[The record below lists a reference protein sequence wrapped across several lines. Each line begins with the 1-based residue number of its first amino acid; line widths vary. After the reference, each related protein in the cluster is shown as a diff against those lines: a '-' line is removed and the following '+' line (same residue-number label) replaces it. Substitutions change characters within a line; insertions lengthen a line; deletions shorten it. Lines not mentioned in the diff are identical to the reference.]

1 MLSLYLSMVE
11 TEEQR
16 SLVEN
21 LYFEYEQLMYRT
33 AFNILHN
40 AQDAEDTVHDA
51 FVRIITNLEKVNG
64 IDPAKR
70 GSYVVIVTRNIA
82 IDLYRR
88 NKKKIDVDELSEVT
102 PDTEHDVE
110 REVFGKYGC
119 EELNEALS
127 RLPDAQREVLI
138 MRYFHN
144 DSIENISD
152 TLGISSEAVRVR
164 LHRARNALYGL
175 LKDDVNDDT

>member
-1 MLSLYLSMVE
+1 MLSLYLSIVE

-16 SLVEN
+16 SFVEQ
-21 LYFEYEQLMYRT
+21 LYYEYEQLMYRT
-33 AFNILHN
+33 AFNVLHN
-40 AQDAEDTVHDA
+40 AKDAEDSVQEA
-51 FVRIITNLEKVNG
+51 FVRIITNLGKVSS
-64 IDPAKR
+64 IEPAKR
-70 GSYVVIVTRNIA
+70 GSYIVIMTKNIA

-88 NKKKIDVDELSEVT
+88 NKKMVDADELSEVI

-144 DSIENISD
+144 ESIENIAES
-152 TLGISSEAVRVR
+152 LSISSEAVRVR

-175 LKDDVNDDT
+175 LKDDENDT

>member
-16 SLVEN
+16 SLVEQ
-21 LYFEYEQLMYRT
+21 LYCEYEQVMYRT
-33 AFNILHN
+33 AFNVLHN
-40 AQDAEDTVHDA
+40 TQDAEDAVHEA
-51 FVRIITNLEKVNG
+51 FMRIITGLEKVNG
-64 IDPAKR
+64 IEPAKR
-70 GSYVVIVTRNIA
+70 GSYVIIVTKNIA

-88 NKKKIDVDELSEVT
+88 NRKQVDTDALSGDI
-102 PDTEHDVE
+102 PDTKHDVE

-119 EELNEALS
+119 EELNSALS
-127 RLPDAQREVLI
+127 RLSDTQREVLI

-144 DSIENISD
+144 DSTEDIAD
-152 TLGISSEAVRVR
+152 ALGISPEAVRVR

-175 LKDDVNDDT
+175 LKDDVNDDI